1 MSEKKDLSRR
11 NLLKRTAVVA
21 LGAGLIVQANG
32 GAFAAEGDDTEK
44 KKKKKKKDTAQ

>member
-11 NLLKRTAVVA
+11 NLLKRSAIV

-32 GAFAAEGDDTEK
+32 GAFAAEGDDDGKK
-44 KKKKKKKDTAQ
+44 KKKKKKKDAE